1 MDYKGKKVMV
11 VGMAASGISAAKLLL
26 EKQAQVVLYDGKPI
40 ENFELGELKEQCECV
55 FGVDPTDRIAEMDA
69 LVLSPGVPT
78 RLGFI
83 QKAYELG
90 KEVIA
95 EIELG
100 YQCSPA
106 DFVCISGTN
115 GKTTTTALTGEIF
128 RNAGKNTF
136 VLGNIGTP
144 ICENAMDTK
153 EGDVVVAETAALQ
166 LETTTTFRPRACAL
180 LNLTEDHMDRFLTM
194 EYYTACK
201 MKMFANQQE
210 GDFAVFNYDDLPTR
224 EESKKID
231 KAAVIYFSRKEKVK
245 GAFVEDGCIV
255 FNDGVRSAVICPAE
269 EVRIPGPHNLE
280 NALAATALAMVMGIE
295 PQVIAETL
303 RTFAG
308 VEHRL
313 EYVRTLNGIEYIN
326 DSKGTNPD
334 STIKAIQ
341 TMKRPT
347 VIILG
352 GYDKHSDFMPM
363 FEEFTDYITG
373 IVILG
378 VTKEKI
384 RECAEKVG
392 FKNYALV
399 DTFEE
404 AILRARDM
412 CEENGTVL
420 LSPACASWDM
430 FKNFEQRGEIFK
442 EFVNNLE

>member
-1 MDYKGKKVMV
+1 MRYQGKKAMV

-26 EKQAQVVLYDGKPI
+26 QEGAEVTLYDAKPM
-40 ENFELGELKEQCECV
+40 ENFDLGSLKDRCNCL
-55 FGVDPTDRIAEMDA
+55 FGGDPTDAVEKMDM

-100 YQCSPA
+100 YQCSRA
-106 DFVCISGTN
+106 DYVCISGTN

-128 RNAGKNTF
+128 KNAGESTY

-144 ICENAMDTK
+144 ICEYAGETK
-153 EGDVVVAETAALQ
+153 SGDIVVAETAALQ

-210 GDFAVFNYDDLPTR
+210 GDYAVFNYDDLPTR
-224 EESKKID
+224 AEAEKIE
-231 KAAVIYFSRKEKVK
+231 KASVIFFSRKEKVR
-245 GAFVEDGCIV
+245 GAYVENGRIV
-255 FNDGVRSAVICPAE
+255 FNDGVRHAEICDAS

-280 NALAATALAMVMGIE
+280 NALAAVCLAMVMGICPE
-295 PQVIAETL
+295 VIAHTL
-303 RTFAG
+303 KTFAG

-334 STIKAIQ
+334 STIKAIE
-341 TMKRPT
+341 TMTRPT

-363 FEEFTDYITG
+363 FEKFTDKITG
-373 IVILG
+373 LVILG
-378 VTKEKI
+378 VTAQKI
-384 RECAEKVG
+384 RACADQIG
-392 FKNYALV
+392 FRNYAMV

-404 AILRARDM
+404 AIYRAREM
-412 CEENGTVL
+412 CEPGGTVL

-442 EFVNNLE
+442 DIVNKME